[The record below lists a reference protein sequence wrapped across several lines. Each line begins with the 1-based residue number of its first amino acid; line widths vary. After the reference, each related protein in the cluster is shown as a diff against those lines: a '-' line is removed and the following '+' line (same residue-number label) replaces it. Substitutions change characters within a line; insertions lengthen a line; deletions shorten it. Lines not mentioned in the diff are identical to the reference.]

1 MPIMSL
7 IKAFPIQC
15 FKLHG
20 MKNLFV
26 LFILLMQLS
35 VQGQASNHSKA
46 LEAAVL
52 QFNQTSKSPAYQD
65 LYLQFEQLYA
75 VNKTNWLIP
84 YYAGMTKSIMCLLK
98 MGDRDALAND
108 ALLWVARAKS
118 IAQNDEIYCAE
129 SLAYTAKMS
138 VNPALRWFSYE
149 GKIKNALRM
158 AKKLNPN
165 NPRAYI
171 LEANIQLK
179 LPFIFGGGC
188 KSTKPLIQKAELGL
202 NAQTKTNSVEP
213 SWGIQSLVQLKKACP
228 Y

>member
-1 MPIMSL
+1 
-7 IKAFPIQC
+7 
-15 FKLHG
+15 

-26 LFILLMQLS
+26 FFILLMQLP
-35 VQGQASNHSKA
+35 VQAQVTNQSKA
-46 LEAAVL
+46 LEEAVI
-52 QFNQTSKSPAYQD
+52 QFNQTTKSQAYQE

-84 YYAGMTKSIMCLLK
+84 YYAGMTRSIMCLLK

-108 ALLWVARAKS
+108 ALLWVGRAKS
-118 IAQNDEIYCAE
+118 IVKNDEVYCAE

-138 VNPALRWFSYE
+138 VNPALRWLVYE
-149 GKIKNALRM
+149 GKIKNALKL

-171 LEANIQLK
+171 LEANIQQK

-188 KSTKPLIQKAELGL
+188 KSVKPLIQKAELCF
-202 NAQTKTNSVEP
+202 NAQTKASSVEP

-228 Y
+228 F

>member
-1 MPIMSL
+1 MQRL
-7 IKAFPIQC
+7 IF
-15 FKLHG
+15 
-20 MKNLFV
+20 
-26 LFILLMQLS
+26 LFILLLQVP
-35 VQGQASNHSKA
+35 VQAQVTNQTKT
-46 LEAAVL
+46 LEAVVM
-52 QFNQTSKSPAYQD
+52 QFNQTNTPSSYTQ
-65 LYLQFEQLYA
+65 LYLQFEQLYS
-75 VNKTNWLIP
+75 VDKTNWLIP

-108 ALLWVARAKS
+108 ALLWVGRAKS
-118 IAQNDEIYCAE
+118 IVKNDEIYCAE

-138 VNPALRWFSYE
+138 VNPLLRWFTYE
-149 GKIKNALRM
+149 SKIKNALSL

-171 LEANIQLK
+171 LEANIQQK

-188 KSTKPLIQKAELGL
+188 KATKPLIQKAEICF
-202 NAQTKTNSVEP
+202 NAQSNLNPTDP